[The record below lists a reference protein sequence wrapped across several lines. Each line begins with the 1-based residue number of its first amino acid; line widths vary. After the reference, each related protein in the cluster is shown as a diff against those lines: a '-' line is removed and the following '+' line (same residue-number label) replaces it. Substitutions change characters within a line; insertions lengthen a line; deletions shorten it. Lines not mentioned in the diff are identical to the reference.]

1 MFTKKSIIRDVYAC
15 TTGDYAGQLLI
26 IIKECADFIEC
37 LSIPEVKNIKVP
49 RQSFESGRN
58 SGIIDYVETIP
69 KTVFKISKAQHEDNE
84 NSNN

>member
-1 MFTKKSIIRDVYAC
+1 MFTKKPIIRDVYAC

-26 IIKECADFIEC
+26 IIKESADFIEC

-49 RQSFESGRN
+49 KSSFETGRN

-69 KTVFKISKAQHEDNE
+69 KTVFKISKAQYEKNE